1 MSTYGLDG
9 VLPWQQARHVAATAG
24 RPLPAT
30 AARLDEAAGSVL
42 ARDLVTVQDDPP
54 ADSAAVAGYAVCGEG
69 PWLLDELDV
78 LTPGWASPL
87 DARMPVPRHTDAVI
101 AVEQRVACGSVLTG
115 GTRSPATTR

>member
-30 AARLDEAAGSVL
+30 AARLDEAAGGVL

-54 ADSAAVAGYAVCGEG
+54 ADSAAFAGYAVCGEG
-69 PWLLDELDV
+69 PWLLDDLDV
-78 LTPGWASPL
+78 LTPGWASALRRP
-87 DARMPVPRHTDAVI
+87 DARPPAHRRRDRRATTPRCGSGPTDA
-101 AVEQRVACGSVLTG
+101 
-115 GTRSPATTR
+115 TR